1 MPIDIVLPG
10 DPLPL
15 PLAPD
20 QHPETAAS
28 SIGGRFAQ
36 GEAMTGTTLSSTQAI
51 APTTTRA

>member
-20 QHPETAAS
+20 QHDELVGVRNRRISCGLLMFVDEPAA
-28 SIGGRFAQ
+28 
-36 GEAMTGTTLSSTQAI
+36 
-51 APTTTRA
+51 